1 MRFDKL
7 TIKAQEALQEA
18 QRLSEQY
25 RHPAIDCEHLLLALV
40 QQEWRRCAVAAA
52 ETGRDAAHH

>member
-40 QQEWRRCAVAAA
+40 QQEGALCRRCC
-52 ETGRDAAHH
+52 RS